1 MMATQHPQQETSR
14 KTDATKPITDE
25 DIQILVRHPDAERR
39 AVVAQKICRRVRDH
53 PLSKGERRIANEVLS
68 FIADDAASLVRRAL
82 AITLKNSPELPRDVA
97 LKLAADIDSI
107 AVPVLNFSPVF
118 DDADLVEILKSR
130 AAAKI
135 MAVAKRPSVSGSVVE
150 NIVRYGD
157 SKAVAEVAANDG
169 AEISSEIASHMLDAY
184 RDNDLIAQAFIRRR
198 DLPIGIVEKLVAQ
211 ISAEAA
217 LALTRRHAV
226 PVELAIEL
234 ANRARERATI
244 DIIDQSTKTKDVA
257 LLVQRLSEEGRLTT
271 SLIIRAAGCGEMRF
285 VEHALAVKAGI
296 SHAKAALMVHDGGP
310 FSLQALCKHAA
321 ISENSTRILRAACAI
336 FRDLELSGTTYDR
349 AYFREMMILR
359 ILTLPMSLDE
369 SDQLYF
375 LEKLDGIEDDTPLSV
390 MA

>member
-1 MMATQHPQQETSR
+1 MNAPYVIAQKPVQKM
-14 KTDATKPITDE
+14 DATKPITDE
-25 DIQILVRHPDAERR
+25 DIRILVRHPDAERR

-53 PLSKGERRIANEVLS
+53 DLSPGERKIANDILS
-68 FIADDAASLVRRAL
+68 FIAEDAASLVRRAL

-97 LKLAADIDSI
+97 IKLAKDIDSI

-118 DDADLVEILKSR
+118 EDSDLVEVLKSR

-135 MAVAKRPSVSGSVVE
+135 MAVAKRPKVSGSVVE

-157 SKAVAEVAANDG
+157 SKALAQLAANDG
-169 AEISSEIASHMLDAY
+169 AEITPDVARSMLEAY
-184 RDNDLIAQAFIRRR
+184 RDDDLIAQAFIRRR
-198 DLPIGIVEKLVAQ
+198 DLPIGIVEKLIAQ
-211 ISAEAA
+211 ISEEAA
-217 LALTRRHAV
+217 LELTRRHAV

-257 LLVQRLSEEGRLTT
+257 LLTRRLEEEGRLTA

-310 FSLQALCKHAA
+310 FSLKALCKHAT
-321 ISENSTRILRAACAI
+321 ISDNAARVLRAACAI
-336 FRDLELSGTTYDR
+336 YRDLELSGATYDR
-349 AYFREMMILR
+349 AYFREMMVMR
-359 ILTLPMSLDE
+359 ILTLPLSLDE

-375 LEKLDGIEDDTPLSV
+375 LEKLDGIEDGAAASDL
-390 MA
+390 A

>member
-1 MMATQHPQQETSR
+1 MTPAA
-14 KTDATKPITDE
+14 KLDATKPITDE
-25 DIQILVRHPDAERR
+25 DIRVLVRHPDAERR
-39 AVVAQKICRRVRDH
+39 AVIAQKVCRRVRDH
-53 PLSKGERRIANEVLS
+53 DLTPGERRLANEILG

-118 DDADLVEILKSR
+118 TDADLVEVLKSR
-130 AAAKI
+130 AAAKVI
-135 MAVAKRPSVSGSVVE
+135 AVAKRPAVSGSVVE

-157 SKAVAEVAANDG
+157 SKAVAELAANDG
-169 AEISSEIASHMLDAY
+169 AEISPEAAKQMLDAY
-184 RDNDLIAQAFIRRR
+184 RDDDLIAQAFIRRR
-198 DLPIGIVEKLVAQ
+198 DLPIGIVEKLVARV
-211 ISAEAA
+211 SEEAA
-217 LALTRRHAV
+217 FELTRRHAL

-234 ANRARERATI
+234 ASRARERATI

-257 LLVQRLSEEGRLTT
+257 LLARRLEEEGRLTP

-285 VEHALAVKAGI
+285 VEHALAVKANI
-296 SHAKAALMVHDGGP
+296 SHSKAALMVHDSGP

-321 ISENSTRILRAACAI
+321 ISETSARVLRAACVI
-336 FRDLELSGTTYDR
+336 YRDLELSGVTYDR
-349 AYFREMMILR
+349 AYFRETMILR
-359 ILTLPMSLDE
+359 ILTLPLSLDE

-375 LEKLDGIEDDTPLSV
+375 LEKLDGIEVEDALSE